1 MHELIRQLVTY
12 VRGVLRYRWWLLG
25 AAWVICIIGW
35 PIIANM
41 PDQYQASARV
51 FVDTHSLLK
60 PLLRGL
66 AVQTD
71 EEHRIKLMTKTL
83 LSRPNLEK
91 VARMTDLDLKAKT
104 PEEMDQ
110 LLDGLHKDMKFKGAG
125 GRGRGRGGDNIYTIG
140 YANED
145 PELAKLVVK
154 SLLTIFVESN
164 LGDTRKDQDT
174 AHQFLEQQ
182 IEEYEIRLSEAEKKL
197 TQFKQKNIGFMSGS
211 ADNYYSRL
219 RGMKEQLQSA
229 NLELRIQQDRMKV
242 LKQQL
247 DGEVPMVAQDP
258 LKDPKMVAAASE
270 TENRINSLNL
280 MLDELLLKYTDQHP
294 DVVAAQQ
301 TIKTLKAKQAEE
313 EAAAIKAA
321 EELTAEEVNEPS
333 AELKENVVYQQMKM
347 AYSAAEAEVAA
358 KKVVVNEYARRI
370 QELESAVDRVL
381 LVEGER
387 TQLNRDYEA
396 VKKQYASLVARLE
409 SARLTRKVDTRTD
422 TVKFRVIDPPRVPHE
437 PSGPNRIV
445 FSSAVFV
452 VGLGFGVALA
462 FLLSQL
468 RPTFDDR
475 RFMSEI
481 TGLPVL
487 GSVDMVWTDEQKKA
501 RASRGLAFLIVFL
514 GLAATYGI
522 VLSVYLFDV
531 DIGLQTDEMRSI
543 YDKIRAFIS
552 FEFPASMTN
561 SKA

>member
-1 MHELIRQLVTY
+1 MHELIRQLVAY
-12 VRGVLRYRWWLLG
+12 IRGVLRYRWWLLG
-25 AAWVICIIGW
+25 IAWIVCLIGW
-35 PIIANM
+35 PIVANM

-66 AVQTD
+66 AVQGN
-71 EEHRIKLMTKTL
+71 EEHRIRLMTRTL

-91 VARMTDLDLKAKT
+91 VTRMTDLDLKAKT
-104 PEEMDQ
+104 PEEMEQ
-110 LLDGLHKDMKFKGAG
+110 LLDGLNEDIKFKGAG
-125 GRGRGRGGDNIYTIG
+125 GRRNNNMYTIG
-140 YANED
+140 YTNED

-164 LGDTRKDQDT
+164 LGETRKDQDT

-182 IEEYEIRLSEAEKKL
+182 IEEYEVRLSEAENKL
-197 TQFKQKNIGFMSGS
+197 TQFRQKNIGFMSGS
-211 ADNYYSRL
+211 ADGYYDRL
-219 RGMKEQLQSA
+219 RTMKDQLESA
-229 NLELRIQQDRMKV
+229 KLELKIQQDRMKV

-247 DGEVPMVAQDP
+247 DGESPMVAQDP
-258 LKDPKMVAAASE
+258 LQDPNVIAATSE
-270 TENRINSLNL
+270 TEERIKSHKLRI
-280 MLDELLLKYTDQHP
+280 DSLLLGYTEQHP
-294 DVVAAQQ
+294 DIVAARQA
-301 TIKTLKAKQAEE
+301 IKILEEQQAEE

-321 EELTAEEVNEPS
+321 EELAVEEVNEPS
-333 AELKENVVYQQMKM
+333 AELRENAVYQQMKM
-347 AYSAAEAEVAA
+347 AYSTAEAEVAA
-358 KKVVVNEYARRI
+358 KKVVVTEYSHRI
-370 QELESAVDRVL
+370 KELESAVDRVL

-387 TQLNRDYEA
+387 SQLNRDYET
-396 VKKQYASLVARLE
+396 VKQQHAGLLTRLE
-409 SARLTRKVDTRTD
+409 SARLSRKVDTRTD

-437 PSGPNRIV
+437 PSGPNRII

-452 VGLGFGVALA
+452 VAVGLGVALA

-475 RFMSEI
+475 RFMGEI

-552 FEFPASMTN
+552 FESPASMTN
-561 SKA
+561 SKV